1 MNHYNPYIHHRR
13 SVRLKD
19 YDYSKEGLYFI
30 TICTKG
36 RECLFGNIIED
47 SIILNDVGVIIL
59 KEWFN
64 TEKVR
69 KNIVLHDFVIMPN
82 HIHCIIEIL
91 YNNVD
96 EDILSETS
104 VGAYCIRPHDTRC
117 KNNDFNNN
125 QYEIDNVVIKGDLC
139 NKGVYYQGVCNT
151 PLQLD
156 NPNMKFQSP
165 KQTIGSIIRGF
176 KSAVTKQLGYS
187 LWQRNYFEHIIR
199 NEKSYNRISNYIKTN
214 PSNWEKDKFYI

>member
-30 TICTKG
+30 TICTKD

-47 SIILNDVGVIIL
+47 SIILNDVGEIIL
-59 KEWFN
+59 KEWLN
-64 TEKVR
+64 TEKIR

-91 YNNVD
+91 YNNVY

-104 VGAYCIRPHDTRC
+104 VGAYCIRPHDIRC

-125 QYEIDNVVIKGDLC
+125 QYEIDNVVIKGELF
-139 NKGVYYQGVCNT
+139 NEGVCNT
-151 PLQLD
+151 PLPLD
-156 NPNMKFQSP
+156 KPNMKFQSP

-214 PSNWEKDKFYI
+214 PSNWGKDKLYI

>member
-1 MNHYNPYIHHRR
+1 MNHYNPYIYHRR

-30 TICTKG
+30 TICTKD

-47 SIILNDVGVIIL
+47 SIILNDVGKIIL
-59 KEWFN
+59 KEWLN
-64 TEKVR
+64 TENVR

-96 EDILSETS
+96 KDILLEIS
-104 VGAYCIRPHDTRC
+104 VGAYCIRPHDIRC
-117 KNNDFNNN
+117 KNNDN
-125 QYEIDNVVIKGDLC
+125 QYEIDNVVIKGELF
-139 NKGVYYQGVCNT
+139 NEGVCNT
-151 PLQLD
+151 PLPLD
-156 NPNMKFQSP
+156 NLKIKFQSP